1 MRARTLI
8 LLIILILII
17 VFAALNWKAIV
28 MPTTLSLGVA
38 EMQAPLGLILL
49 AITALLT
56 ILFLVYVVYLQTSVL
71 LDSRRHT
78 RQLQEQRELAD
89 KAEASRF
96 TELRSFLET
105 EMRNLA
111 QQSAAAQSTLSA
123 RLDQV
128 QRELSASIAQTEN
141 SLSAYIGE
149 LDDRV
154 QRSGSNNN
162 IG

>member
-8 LLIILILII
+8 LLVILILII
-17 VFAALNWKAIV
+17 AFAALNWKAIV
-28 MPTTLSLGVA
+28 MPTTLSLGVT
-38 EMQAPLGLILL
+38 EVQGPLGLILL

-56 ILFLVYVVYLQTSVL
+56 IMFLVYVVYLQTSVL

-96 TELRSFLET
+96 TELRTFLET

-111 QQSAAAQSTLSA
+111 QQSVAAQSTLSA
-123 RLDQV
+123 RLDQA

-154 QRSGSNNN
+154 QRSGSNN